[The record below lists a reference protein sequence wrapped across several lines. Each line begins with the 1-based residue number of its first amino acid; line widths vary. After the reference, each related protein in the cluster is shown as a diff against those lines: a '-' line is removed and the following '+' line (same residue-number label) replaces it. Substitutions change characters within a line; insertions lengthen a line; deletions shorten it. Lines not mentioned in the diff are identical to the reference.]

1 MRPPF
6 EKSFIPGSVCLLAFV
21 VLSIYTTLLFA
32 AEGNTAGGEP
42 KAEYVG
48 QSLDDFDPQQKS
60 DHDPGVTTGS
70 KGSKIFPVVW
80 CVDIDDEV
88 TKSLCW
94 KAYRNGLNY
103 YEFGLSHRQNVLEWQ
118 HISTKIILFVVLT
131 LVGMGLY
138 FAWVQFQ
145 KGETLNTDN
154 KIELSANGLKISS
167 PVLGVII
174 LALSLGFF
182 YLYLVHVYPITET
195 I

>member
-1 MRPPF
+1 MRAPF
-6 EKSFIPGSVCLLAFV
+6 EKSSFPGSVCLLAFA

-32 AEGNTAGGEP
+32 AEPEIADAEPNT
-42 KAEYVG
+42 EYAVK
-48 QSLDDFDPQQKS
+48 SLDNFDPQQKS
-60 DHDPGVTTGS
+60 DHDPGITTGS

-103 YEFGLSHRQNVLEWQ
+103 YQFGLNHRQSVLEWQ
-118 HISTKIILFVVLT
+118 HLSTKIILFVVLT

-145 KGETLNTDN
+145 SGETLNADN
-154 KIELSANGLKISS
+154 KIELSAEGLKVSS

-174 LALSLGFF
+174 LALSIGFF